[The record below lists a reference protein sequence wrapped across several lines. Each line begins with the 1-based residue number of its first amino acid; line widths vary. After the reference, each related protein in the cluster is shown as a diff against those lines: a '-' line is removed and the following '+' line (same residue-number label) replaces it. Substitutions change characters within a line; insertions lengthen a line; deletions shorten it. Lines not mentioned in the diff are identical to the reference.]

1 MSYDPVYSCFCYFRC
16 SIGFTD
22 LPIVSYILLYII
34 RIIRSSIRYH
44 WIPIRKMWTVAGV
57 SGHCLWSGEGGGWNV
72 FHRGAL
78 GWKGLT
84 HRRQGAAGSPRGGF
98 AKKYMDARGWQGP
111 GDGARIC
118 QNMSEYARGM
128 CKSQENVKD
137 REGHIRPD
145 MARTSCPS
153 KMTSIGDKA
162 SEERFRSKTHN
173 SKEATILR
181 TNLQTI
187 SNLSVALSLS
197 LSIPE

>member
-1 MSYDPVYSCFCYFRC
+1 MKEEGQTF
-16 SIGFTD
+16 SIEEPLDGKASHTD
-22 LPIVSYILLYII
+22 VKVLQVRHGEVLPRNI
-34 RIIRSSIRYH
+34 
-44 WIPIRKMWTVAGV
+44 WMPGDD
-57 SGHCLWSGEGGGWNV
+57 
-72 FHRGAL
+72 
-78 GWKGLT
+78 KGLVME
-84 HRRQGAAGSPRGGF
+84 PE
-98 AKKYMDARGWQGP
+98 YV
-111 GDGARIC
+111 RIC
-118 QNMSEYARGM
+118 QNM

>member
-1 MSYDPVYSCFCYFRC
+1 MKEEGDTF
-16 SIGFTD
+16 SIEEPLDGKASHTD
-22 LPIVSYILLYII
+22 VKVLQVRHGEVLPRNI
-34 RIIRSSIRYH
+34 
-44 WIPIRKMWTVAGV
+44 WMPGDD
-57 SGHCLWSGEGGGWNV
+57 
-72 FHRGAL
+72 
-78 GWKGLT
+78 KGLVMEPK
-84 HRRQGAAGSPRGGF
+84 RVR
-98 AKKYMDARGWQGP
+98 M
-111 GDGARIC
+111 C

-145 MARTSCPS
+145 MVRTSCPS
-153 KMTSIGDKA
+153 KMTSIERDKT
-162 SEERFRSKTHN
+162 SEERFRRTHN

>member
-1 MSYDPVYSCFCYFRC
+1 VKEEGETF
-16 SIGFTD
+16 SIEEPLDGKASHTD
-22 LPIVSYILLYII
+22 VKVLQVRHGEVLPRNI
-34 RIIRSSIRYH
+34 
-44 WIPIRKMWTVAGV
+44 WMPGDD
-57 SGHCLWSGEGGGWNV
+57 
-72 FHRGAL
+72 
-78 GWKGLT
+78 KGLVME
-84 HRRQGAAGSPRGGF
+84 PE
-98 AKKYMDARGWQGP
+98 YV
-111 GDGARIC
+111 RIC

-181 TNLQTI
+181 TNLETI
-187 SNLSVALSLS
+187 
-197 LSIPE
+197 

>member
-1 MSYDPVYSCFCYFRC
+1 MKEEGETF
-16 SIGFTD
+16 SIEEPLDGKASHTD
-22 LPIVSYILLYII
+22 VKVLQVRHGEVLPRNI
-34 RIIRSSIRYH
+34 
-44 WIPIRKMWTVAGV
+44 WMPGDD
-57 SGHCLWSGEGGGWNV
+57 
-72 FHRGAL
+72 
-78 GWKGLT
+78 KGLVME
-84 HRRQGAAGSPRGGF
+84 PE
-98 AKKYMDARGWQGP
+98 YV
-111 GDGARIC
+111 RIC
-118 QNMSEYARGM
+118 QNM